1 MAARMIID
9 RIKDV
14 RVIPP
19 RIVTTQVRLRQ
30 PREIE
35 TTYVVGSGERQV
47 AEGTT
52 GNVLDV
58 SYDELEVDLYSPRD
72 LILTTQQTQVR
83 SA

>member
-1 MAARMIID
+1 MIID

-19 RIVTTQVRLRQ
+19 RIVTTQVPLRQ

-35 TTYVVGSGERQV
+35 TTYVVGSGERQI

-58 SYDELEVDLYSPRD
+58 SYDELEIDFYSPRD
-72 LILTTQQTQVR
+72 LILYAQQTQVR